1 MPPSRRRARVYRTRQ
16 AMDGTIGD
24 FNWDFGEKK
33 GDEAGFIEICEYKI
47 GENVK
52 RFEETF

>member
-1 MPPSRRRARVYRTRQ
+1 
-16 AMDGTIGD
+16 MDGTIGD
-24 FNWDFGEKK
+24 FNGNFGEKK